1 MKKFGAGSESGQT
14 DASRVAL
21 DRGGSTRKS
30 WVPFHVRKE
39 LADQGENH
47 TSIVSTVRTLTARFI
62 WVSSRGFSKKDCHP
76 EEGFSPR
83 KDPQTSYLGKP
94 NGIFS
99 TRISHRDAACR
110 VSGPRQSFIFV
121 IVIPS
126 EA

>member
-47 TSIVSTVRTLTARFI
+47 PSIVSADFRECVGTGVLARAGSNEGQCAG
-62 WVSSRGFSKKDCHP
+62 SSYLLRP
-76 EEGFSPR
+76 
-83 KDPQTSYLGKP
+83 TSYLLSSM
-94 NGIFS
+94 IDFLF
-99 TRISHRDAACR
+99 AL
-110 VSGPRQSFIFV
+110 
-121 IVIPS
+121 
-126 EA
+126 